1 MDDDLNQLIARL
13 NTQYC
18 GRLKIFGLLSEL
30 PVIAHQETF
39 VVPADMHSAYCK
51 NKIRLAKRNE
61 MHAVYWGSLHD
72 ISPEKENSLNCQLTD
87 YAACRTYRVDYQKYF
102 PLITGNALV
111 LNAKKNTF
119 FMQKRSEQSDWNPS
133 AYSVFGG
140 GYSPIDQHSILQT
153 IYREFN
159 EETNGQA
166 WLAKKCVPHILLTQE
181 LKAGSKPTGSIQF
194 TILGAEIGCGVP
206 LSGQNSGSEGNVAYI
221 PIDTVDQHQEN
232 NTWTA
237 LAEVSVLIWQF
248 LQIKASNN

>member
-1 MDDDLNQLIARL
+1 MDDDLNQLIVRL
-13 NTQYC
+13 NTQYR
-18 GRLKIFGLLSEL
+18 GRLKIFGLLSEP

-39 VVPADMHSAYCK
+39 VVPEDMHFAYCK

-61 MHAVYWGSLHD
+61 MHAVYWGGLHN

-87 YAACRTYRVDYQKYF
+87 YAACRTYRVDYQKCF

-111 LNAKKNTF
+111 LNAEKNAF
-119 FMQKRSEQSDWNPS
+119 IMQKRSEQSDWNPG

-159 EETNGQA
+159 EETNGQV
-166 WLAKKCVPHILLTQE
+166 WLRECVPYTLLTQE

-194 TILGAEIGCGVP
+194 TILGAEVGYGVP
-206 LSGQNSGSEGNVAYI
+206 LLNQNGGNEGNVAYI
-221 PIDTVDQHQEN
+221 PVETVGQHQKN

-237 LAEVSVLIWQF
+237 LAEVSVLIWQL